1 MTKKV
6 NYNQIVSERN
16 TYFSSLLSQ
25 KAHWTVEEILSISKD
40 LLIPFKGLKEDNIE
54 SSTEVSMLYDIVYL
68 LPYKLKCYKSVV
80 NALYKNNGMACDD
93 LTINVFNADCGID
106 SIVFVDALINKGYE
120 IKDIK
125 VLRLFSSDEV
135 KLKRA
140 ILLHKKLYPSIPLEA
155 YNMDIKE
162 ISNECK
168 CNSLFTINIFPHT
181 FNLGKDIHKDLKSA
195 TYRV

>member
-25 KAHWTVEEILSISKD
+25 KAHWTVEEILSTSKD

-80 NALYKNNGMACDD
+80 NAL
-93 LTINVFNADCGID
+93 
-106 SIVFVDALINKGYE
+106 
-120 IKDIK
+120 
-125 VLRLFSSDEV
+125 
-135 KLKRA
+135 
-140 ILLHKKLYPSIPLEA
+140 
-155 YNMDIKE
+155 
-162 ISNECK
+162 
-168 CNSLFTINIFPHT
+168 
-181 FNLGKDIHKDLKSA
+181 
-195 TYRV
+195 